1 MQHFIVD
8 GIHGSRLES
17 ISTPMFAPGASD
29 LMGLQDL
36 KWSPTA
42 LSAPLQR
49 LPCTK
54 TKANLT
60 PGLPKPSFQSQLDVQ
75 KPPKSPLQ
83 GQLDVHGLLKLMYF
97 RRFSRVQSERSS
109 RLESIFPGTL
119 ATCCFLRSDNENHQK
134 TCSKKEN
141 EVWQPIAPTY

>member
-1 MQHFIVD
+1 
-8 GIHGSRLES
+8 
-17 ISTPMFAPGASD
+17 MFAPGAS
-29 LMGLQDL
+29 GLVGTEAAQSL
-36 KWSPTA
+36 KTA

-60 PGLPKPSFQSQLDVQ
+60 PGLPKPSFQSQLDVP

-97 RRFSRVQSERSS
+97 RRFSRVQQANDSTHNTT
-109 RLESIFPGTL
+109 G
-119 ATCCFLRSDNENHQK
+119 
-134 TCSKKEN
+134 
-141 EVWQPIAPTY
+141 

>member
-1 MQHFIVD
+1 
-8 GIHGSRLES
+8 
-17 ISTPMFAPGASD
+17 MFAPGASD
-29 LMGLQDL
+29 LMEFKGLKRLLD
-36 KWSPTA
+36 T

-97 RRFSRVQSERSS
+97 RRFSRVQHANDSTHNTK
-109 RLESIFPGTL
+109 G
-119 ATCCFLRSDNENHQK
+119 
-134 TCSKKEN
+134 
-141 EVWQPIAPTY
+141 